1 MRCATIIPRVKAE
14 TDPPRGT
21 YSFPVGR
28 LTCLPMVRVK
38 LNYNSDNRA
47 HAVRSFPGETNIPC
61 LLKRETS
68 YPRRHDTFLESAVGI
83 AFLIPI
89 FCLVRL
95 LCKSLLEGKSTIAS
109 LSRLRAQ
116 WLADACGHQS
126 PSSVHSVTTRICD
139 NKDTTRDEISIE
151 AGPAST
157 AGDLLEKT
165 CDKSASNTNQLRVSP
180 SRESI
185 RAKSSEFTKSLKHYL
200 IEPLSVLMLLR
211 LPPVF
216 LTVLIAI
223 ASCSVYILNIAIE
236 SGFADSPYNFNQTTV
251 GLAYMSTGIGY
262 ILSSMAGGRWMDS
275 IMAREARKV
284 VRSDSHGKLISLP
297 EDHMKE
303 NAWVANTLY
312 PLSLLW
318 FGWTM
323 YYGVQFMVPISALF
337 VFGFTL
343 MLHFTLGTTML
354 TEFVRKRSSAG
365 VTVNNFVRNILSCVG
380 TIVAAPWMKGV
391 GLRYMMTKLCIICL
405 LLGSLGIWLITRNA
419 QRWRGTLD
427 KALKEMD

>member
-1 MRCATIIPRVKAE
+1 
-14 TDPPRGT
+14 
-21 YSFPVGR
+21 
-28 LTCLPMVRVK
+28 
-38 LNYNSDNRA
+38 
-47 HAVRSFPGETNIPC
+47 
-61 LLKRETS
+61 
-68 YPRRHDTFLESAVGI
+68 
-83 AFLIPI
+83 
-89 FCLVRL
+89 
-95 LCKSLLEGKSTIAS
+95 
-109 LSRLRAQ
+109 
-116 WLADACGHQS
+116 
-126 PSSVHSVTTRICD
+126 
-139 NKDTTRDEISIE
+139 
-151 AGPAST
+151 
-157 AGDLLEKT
+157 
-165 CDKSASNTNQLRVSP
+165 
-180 SRESI
+180 
-185 RAKSSEFTKSLKHYL
+185 
-200 IEPLSVLMLLR
+200 MLLR

-312 PLSLLW
+312 PLSSLW